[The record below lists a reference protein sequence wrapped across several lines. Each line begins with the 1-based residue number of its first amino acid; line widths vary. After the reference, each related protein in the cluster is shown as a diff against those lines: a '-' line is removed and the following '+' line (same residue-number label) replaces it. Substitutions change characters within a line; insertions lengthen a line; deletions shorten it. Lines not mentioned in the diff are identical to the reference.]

1 MGYNVVVRWLG
12 LVVLLAGCGQDES
25 YFQDPTPKNLA
36 KNPPYDFAS
45 TKYPRDLS
53 GLVPD
58 DLSVALDLGPDEGT
72 RMDGGIDE
80 GIPKPDLQH
89 PDAG

>member
-1 MGYNVVVRWLG
+1 VVRWLG
-12 LVVLLAGCGQDES
+12 LVVLVAACGQDES

-45 TKYPRDLS
+45 MKFPRDLS
-53 GLVPD
+53 GLELD
-58 DLSVALDLGPDEGT
+58 DLSVTLDLNQPDEGA
-72 RMDGGIDE
+72 RLDGGVDE
-80 GIPKPDLQH
+80 GMPDLRKPDLQH